1 MSNAH
6 PDPRRPATGYQL
18 PPKPDTLSPVPS
30 MKATQVEFRLR
41 LLILLAIYFLGFYAP
56 WLRFG
61 DVAPA
66 TTAWLA
72 ISTTLSNW
80 NWLPL
85 DKASLLVTG
94 LAIACAGI
102 GAALRLWG
110 TAYLGTGVVH
120 SQHMQA
126 GQVMAAGPFRFVR
139 NPLYLGSWILSLG
152 IAILMPPSGALVF
165 LILEGLFY
173 FRLILGEEAFL
184 EAQQGEAYLA
194 YKRAVPRILPSLSP
208 RIASSGARPQWL
220 TSVAAEIFPLLY
232 AVCLAILA
240 WQYNPRILL
249 RCLLVAFGLSLV
261 TRALLPRTP
270 APAE

>member
-1 MSNAH
+1 
-6 PDPRRPATGYQL
+6 
-18 PPKPDTLSPVPS
+18 

-61 DVAPA
+61 ATAPA

-72 ISTTLSNW
+72 LSTTVARW

-85 DKASLLVTG
+85 EQASLLITG
-94 LAIACAGI
+94 LAVFCALI
-102 GAALRLWG
+102 GAALRLCG
-110 TAYLGTGVVH
+110 TAYLGASVVH
-120 SQHMQA
+120 SGAMQA
-126 GQVMAAGPFRFVR
+126 GQVMAAGPYRWVR

-152 IAILMPPSGALVF
+152 IAFLMPPSGAVVF
-165 LILEGLFY
+165 LGLESLFY

-184 EAQQGEAYLA
+184 TAQQGETYTE
-194 YKRAVPRILPSLSP
+194 YRRRVPRLVPSLRP
-208 RIASSGARPQWL
+208 RIPSSGARPQWF
-220 TSVAAEIFPLLY
+220 TSLAAEVFPVLY

-240 WQYNPRILL
+240 WQYNPRILM

-261 TRALLPRTP
+261 TRAFLPRSP

>member
-1 MSNAH
+1 
-6 PDPRRPATGYQL
+6 
-18 PPKPDTLSPVPS
+18 

-41 LLILLAIYFLGFYAP
+41 LLILLAIYFIGFYAP

-61 DVAPA
+61 DVGPT

-72 ISTTLSNW
+72 ISTTLALW
-80 NWLPL
+80 HWLPL
-85 DKASLLVTG
+85 DQASLLVTG
-94 LAIACAGI
+94 LAIICALI

-110 TAYLGTGVVH
+110 TAYLGSGVVH
-120 SQHMQA
+120 SRHMQA

-165 LILEGLFY
+165 LVLESLFY

-184 EAQQGEAYLA
+184 AAQQGETYLE
-194 YKRAVPRILPSLSP
+194 YRRLVPRLVPSFRP
-208 RIASSGARPQWL
+208 RIASSGTRPQWL
-220 TSVAAEIFPLLY
+220 TSLAAEAFPVLY
-232 AVCLAILA
+232 AVCLAALA

-261 TRALLPRTP
+261 TRALLPRSP
-270 APAE
+270 APAA